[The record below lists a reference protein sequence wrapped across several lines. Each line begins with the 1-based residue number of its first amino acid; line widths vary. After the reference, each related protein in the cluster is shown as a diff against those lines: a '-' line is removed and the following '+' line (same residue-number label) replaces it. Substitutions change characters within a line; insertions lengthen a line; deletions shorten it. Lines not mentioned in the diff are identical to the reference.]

1 MKQYLGLYLSYES
14 FVKTPKKG
22 HSCFEANRG
31 TCLSLFFVFFFFF
44 EGGKLAC
51 EQGSQVGYM
60 GKRKLGERGTGARK
74 KRKGACGHSLNAAVF
89 RYQILIS

>member
-22 HSCFEANRG
+22 RSCFEANRG
-31 TCLSLFFVFFFFF
+31 TCLSLFFVFFFF

-51 EQGSQVGYM
+51 EQAPKWDM
-60 GKRKLGERGTGARK
+60 WGKEN
-74 KRKGACGHSLNAAVF
+74 SVSAV
-89 RYQILIS
+89 QG